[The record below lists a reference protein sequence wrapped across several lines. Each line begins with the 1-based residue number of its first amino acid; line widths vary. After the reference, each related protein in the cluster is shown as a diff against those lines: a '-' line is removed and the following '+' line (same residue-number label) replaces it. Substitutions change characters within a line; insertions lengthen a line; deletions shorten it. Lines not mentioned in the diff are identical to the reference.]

1 MVAASSISGRLVGV
15 SALFFFFSLFLT
27 AYSARNPELG
37 GLGYRMV
44 DEVVRPIQMLHQ
56 GVFSSVSNLWT
67 DYVSLRQVRQQNKL
81 LLERAQALE
90 SRNSALLEYEF
101 ENKSLRDL
109 LAMKES
115 RQLEGQVATVIGYDP
130 SSWQRAI
137 VVDKGSADGVTVGMA
152 VVSGSGLVGQV
163 TNVGRGSSRVLLITD
178 PLSGVDALI
187 QGNRA
192 RGIIEGNGY
201 GACAWKF
208 VLREEDVKIG
218 DRVISSGL
226 DGVYPRGLLIGV
238 VTEVSSRPDSMFH
251 DLVVRPGVDMEKI
264 ESVYLVSSQH
274 GEGL

>member
-44 DEVVRPIQMLHQ
+44 DELVRPFQTLHQ
-56 GVFSSVSNLWT
+56 GAFSSLSNLWT

>member
-44 DEVVRPIQMLHQ
+44 DELVRPFQTLHQ
-56 GVFSSVSNLWT
+56 GVFSSLSNLWT

-115 RQLEGQVATVIGYDP
+115 RQLEGRVATVIGYDP